1 MSSKKLT
8 SEQKKAWAKM
18 LYTREQITNQKELS
32 ETVGVSQQ
40 TMSKWVN
47 NENWEQYRKNVL
59 LTREEQLLK
68 LLNELDQIN
77 AYIEKKPEGA
87 RFADNK
93 EADIRRKLIRDI
105 KDLETKASLA
115 EIIETAKR
123 FTRWLSPVNLQKAK
137 EVSALFDDFIKD
149 CLR

>member
-1 MSSKKLT
+1 MSAKKLN
-8 SEQKKAWAKM
+8 SEQKKAWAKT
-18 LYTREQITNQKELS
+18 LYTREQITNQKELA

-47 NENWEQYRKNVL
+47 SENWESYRKNML
-59 LTREEQLLK
+59 LTREEQLMK
-68 LLNELDQIN
+68 LLNELEQIN
-77 AYIEKKPEGA
+77 NYISNKPEGT